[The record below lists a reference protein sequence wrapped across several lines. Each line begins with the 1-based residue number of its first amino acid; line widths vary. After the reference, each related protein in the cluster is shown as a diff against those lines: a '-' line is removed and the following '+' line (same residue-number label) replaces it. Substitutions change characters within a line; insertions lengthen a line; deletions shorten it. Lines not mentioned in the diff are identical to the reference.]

1 MPTKKG
7 FPVYNVGMSDENDH
21 HLTYIHLGIMA
32 SILLNSKAVD
42 FVVTGCGTGQ
52 GALMSLNIHPGVVCG
67 YCIDPADAFLFAQIN
82 NGNAL
87 SLPFAKGFGWGA
99 ELNVRFIFEKAFT
112 GRNGEG
118 YPPERKEPQ
127 VRNAGIL
134 NQVKAAVVK
143 RTTSIPLRAID
154 PQLVKTAVSAH
165 ASSSA
170 SSKTARIKQ
179 SKTLFAR
186 SSLNRHQGQR
196 RWHFRR
202 YFSSISSSPT
212 RCCRP
217 FWPDAGCRSSYQT
230 DQGDK
235 HKRQAEAL
243 IPGSSVK
250 MQPVADLLAQA
261 NANRPERD
269 PQPYRQLRRGTEQR
283 ISITHLR
290 GGDIGEGQR
299 AYTGKLD

>member
-1 MPTKKG
+1 
-7 FPVYNVGMSDENDH
+7 
-21 HLTYIHLGIMA
+21 
-32 SILLNSKAVD
+32 
-42 FVVTGCGTGQ
+42 
-52 GALMSLNIHPGVVCG
+52 MSLNIHPGVVCG

-118 YPPERKEPQ
+118 YPPERKEPPGAQ
-127 VRNAGIL
+127 CR
-134 NQVKAAVVK
+134 
-143 RTTSIPLRAID
+143 D
-154 PQLVKTAVSAH
+154 PQPGQSSSSKRELPRYPARHRSAAGENRSLRPH

-196 RWHFRR
+196 RWPFRR
-202 YFSSISSSPT
+202 LFFLLFLLL
-212 RCCRP
+212 RHAA
-217 FWPDAGCRSSYQT
+217 AGRFGQMQAVDHPYQT

-235 HKRQAEAL
+235 HKRQAEA
-243 IPGSSVK
+243 
-250 MQPVADLLAQA
+250 
-261 NANRPERD
+261 D
-269 PQPYRQLRRGTEQR
+269 PR
-283 ISITHLR
+283 
-290 GGDIGEGQR
+290 
-299 AYTGKLD
+299 